1 MIEEVFPRIFKMEI
15 PIPESPLRATNSY
28 VVASDERFLI
38 VDTGMNR
45 KECAESIRSSL
56 GELRIDLKRTDFF
69 ITHSHSDHVGLVP
82 ELIKDGSKVYFN
94 GPDAAVLRDPHH
106 WEKLAA
112 FAAVNGFPETEAAIQ
127 RHPGRKYLYRGL
139 LDFTLL
145 REDDEIRI
153 GGYRFRCLETPGHT
167 RGHMCLYEP
176 EAKILFSGD
185 HLLEGITPNISRW
198 SENADPL
205 GEYLNSLDKI
215 DHYDIEL
222 VLPGHRN
229 VFSHIR
235 QRIRELFHHHEA
247 RNEEILSVLKKGRQS
262 AYQVASQITW
272 DIDLDL
278 WEDFPVPQKWF
289 ATGETLS
296 HLQYLERKGEVKRE
310 WQGGKVFYSVR
321 SPLSE

>member
-28 VVASDERFLI
+28 VVASDDRFLI

-45 KECAESIRSSL
+45 KDCAESIRSSL
-56 GELRIDLKRTDFF
+56 GELQVDLNRTDFF

-82 ELIKDGSKVYFN
+82 ELKKGASKVYFN
-94 GPDAAVLRDPHH
+94 RPDAAVLRDPNH

-127 RHPGRKYLYRGL
+127 RHPGRKYLYRGP
-139 LDFTLL
+139 LDFDLL
-145 REDDEIRI
+145 REGDEIRF
-153 GGYRFRCLETPGHT
+153 GGYLFRCLETPGHT

-185 HLLEGITPNISRW
+185 HLLEEITPNISRW

-205 GEYLNSLDKI
+205 GEFLKSLDKI
-215 DHYDIEL
+215 GHYDIKV

-229 VFSHIR
+229 VFSHMR
-235 QRIRELFHHHEA
+235 QRIEELLRHHEA
-247 RNEEILSVLKKGRQS
+247 RNREILSVLKKGVQS
-262 AYQVASQITW
+262 AYEVASQVTW

-296 HLQYLERKGEVKRE
+296 HLQYLERRGEVKRE
-310 WQGGKVFYSVR
+310 WKEGKAFYCLR
-321 SPLSE
+321 SALSK